1 MPCGFLIPGKVW
13 HLKKFIYGLKQSSRN
28 YYLHMKEKLSKLGF
42 HASEADLYLFVSTNI
57 ICLLYVDDS
66 IFVYQ
71 HQSHM
76 DDLIKRMNIEGML
89 FHKQEDMAGFLG
101 VHIDRTLSDRIVL
114 TQSGLIERIIEALNI
129 RHLPSVSTPADKFLP
144 IDTDGDPPQG
154 MYNYPSVVVILNY
167 LIGHTRCD
175 LGLAAS
181 QVARYVH
188 CPKRSHELDLERIG
202 RYRKGTADKG
212 LILHPKDF
220 QNSFAI
226 NVYVDAAFACGWSEE
241 LGTNPD
247 SVKSRTGYIIEIMC
261 CPVIWVAKLQTS
273 IATSTME
280 SEYTALSMALQAAIP
295 LLAIVESVVNGLQYK
310 SRRILSFQATVHKDN
325 QGALILATLEPGRHT
340 PRSKFYAIKLH
351 WFRSWLNPKSIVII
365 FCPTKE
371 QKADFLTKPLTKDV
385 FQSNRKLS
393 MGW

>member
-1 MPCGFLIPGKVW
+1 
-13 HLKKFIYGLKQSSRN
+13 
-28 YYLHMKEKLSKLGF
+28 MKEKLSKLGF
-42 HASEADLYLFVSTNI
+42 HASEADSCLFVSANI

-76 DDLIKRMNIEGML
+76 DDLVKRMNIEGML
-89 FHKQEDMAGFLG
+89 FHKEDDMVGFLG
-101 VHIDRTLSDRIVL
+101 VHIDRSLPDRIIL

-129 RHLPSVSTPADKFLP
+129 KHLPSVPTPVTKYLP
-144 IDTDGDPPQG
+144 IDADGDPPQG
-154 MYNYPSVVVILNY
+154 MYSYPSVVGMLNY
-167 LIGHTRCD
+167 LTGHTRCD
-175 LGLAAS
+175 LGLATS

-188 CPKRSHELDLERIG
+188 CPKRSHELALERIG
-202 RYRKGTADKG
+202 RYLKGTADKG

-220 QNSFAI
+220 QDSFNI
-226 NVYVDAAFACGWSEE
+226 DVYVDAAFACGWTEE

-247 SVKSRTGYIIEIMC
+247 SVKSRTGYIIEIMG
-261 CPVIWVAKLQTS
+261 CPVLWVAKLQTS

-280 SEYTALSMALQAAIP
+280 SEYTALSMALRAAIP
-295 LLAIVESVVNGLQYK
+295 LLAVVESVVNGLQYK
-310 SRRILSFQATVHKDN
+310 SKRILSFRATVHEDN

-351 WFRSWLNPKSIVII
+351 WFRSWLKPKSIVII

-371 QKADFLTKPLTKDV
+371 RKADFLTKPLTKDV
-385 FQSNRKLS
+385 FQSNQNLSIGWRKS
-393 MGW
+393 T